1 MATQTS
7 LSAAT
12 RGKRGE
18 IRFARTRAAS
28 VRSSKRL
35 PFAQGHPRKPLPY
48 SDRSFPP
55 SLLEGR
61 GFHAFRVPTSP
72 SGILSIKSRRFSSI
86 PLVYPEVRRALT
98 HPRNPSHQ
106 SDRSFL
112 PSLLEGRGFIPSIKN
127 REFDSVPL
135 APLHPRKPS
144 SRVDKCEFIPLA
156 LTRPRNPSP
165 CLDKCEFIPLALTH
179 PRNPSPC
186 LDRHE
191 FTPLALTHPR
201 NPSPCLDRHEFI
213 PLALTHPRNP
223 SAIQG
228 ARALVLRIKSHSPRV
243 TDSFWPPWPARCGGR
258 LIANARLKFSLSHR
272 KISQLKISNRERI
285 AIFQLAFQHRKS
297 WPSPIVQRGECG
309 LSPLSHFTT
318 HESQVTRHRFLIG
331 GSAIRNPCK
340 ALKT

>member
-1 MATQTS
+1 MTAQTTPS
-7 LSAAT
+7 VAT

-48 SDRSFPP
+48 SDRSFPL

-72 SGILSIKSRRFSSI
+72 SRIHSIKSLRFTSI
-86 PLVYPEVRRALT
+86 PLVYPEVRRAQPR
-98 HPRNPSHQ
+98 PRNPSPQ

-112 PSLLEGRGFIPSIKN
+112 PSLVEGRGFIPSIKN

-135 APLHPRKPS
+135 APLHPRKSS
-144 SRVDKCEFIPLA
+144 SRVDKCEFIPLVYPEVRRA
-156 LTRPRNPSP
+156 YPY
-165 CLDKCEFIPLALTH
+165 
-179 PRNPSPC
+179 
-186 LDRHE
+186 
-191 FTPLALTHPR
+191 PR

-213 PLALTHPRNP
+213 PLALTHPLKPSPCLNRHEFTPLALTHSRNP

-228 ARALVLRIKSHSPRV
+228 ARKLVLQIKSHSPRV
-243 TDSFWPPWPARCGGR
+243 TDSFWPPGPARRGGPARRFGR

-272 KISQLKISNRERI
+272 KISLLKISNRERI

-297 WPSPIVQRGECG
+297 WPSPNRHAWLMRALVPR
-309 LSPLSHFTT
+309 FTI
-318 HESQVTRHRFLIG
+318 HESQATSHDLLID
-331 GSAIRNPCK
+331 GSAIRNRRK

>member
-1 MATQTS
+1 MTTQTS
-7 LSAAT
+7 LSAAA
-12 RGKRGE
+12 RAKRGE
-18 IRFARTRAAS
+18 IRFARARAAS

-35 PFAQGHPRKPLPY
+35 PFAQGHPRKPLPF

-72 SGILSIKSRRFSSI
+72 SGIPSIKSRRFSSI
-86 PLVYPEVRRALT
+86 PLVYPEVRRAQPY
-98 HPRNPSHQ
+98 PRNPSPQ

-135 APLHPRKPS
+135 APLHPRKS
-144 SRVDKCEFIPLA
+144 SPCVGKCEFI
-156 LTRPRNPSP
+156 
-165 CLDKCEFIPLALTH
+165 
-179 PRNPSPC
+179 
-186 LDRHE
+186 
-191 FTPLALTHPR
+191 PLALTHPR

-213 PLALTHPRNP
+213 PLALTHPRKPSPCLHRHEFIPLALTHPRNP

-228 ARALVLRIKSHSPRV
+228 ARKLVLQVKSHSPRV
-243 TDSFWPPWPARCGGR
+243 TDFPWPPWPARRGGR

-272 KISQLKISNRERI
+272 QISLLKISNRERI

-297 WPSPIVQRGECG
+297 WPSPNRQAWLMRALVLR
-309 LSPLSHFTT
+309 FTV
-318 HESQVTRHRFLIG
+318 HKLRVTTF
-331 GSAIRNPCK
+331 
-340 ALKT
+340 